1 MTFRISRR
9 LLPAS
14 SALLTLLCW
23 SRMTSA
29 QIPDKFTNLKILP
42 KTIVKEDLVST
53 MRQFSIGLG
62 VRCNYCHAQSDSA
75 KGKGLDFASDA
86 KKEKGTARGMMK
98 MVERINNKLVPKTG
112 VKSPVK
118 VQCVTC
124 HHGVE
129 TPETLTDLLKRVIRK
144 DGIEAAQQKYKEL
157 RGKYY
162 GSGAYD
168 FGPGS
173 LTALAE
179 WLARERK
186 DVDGAIEI
194 MRFSIDRDPM
204 VADSYNSLGT
214 FQTLKGDKAAA
225 LESFNHALELDPD
238 NRRAQDQLKALQSG
252 Q

>member
-1 MTFRISRR
+1 MSLNPFRS
-9 LLPAS
+9 LLGTLACLVLLS
-14 SALLTLLCW
+14 WNGSA
-23 SRMTSA
+23 SA
-29 QIPDKFTNLKILP
+29 QIPDKFTNLRILP
-42 KTIVKEDLVST
+42 KTIAKDDLVST

-62 VRCNYCHAQSDSA
+62 VRCNYCHAQGDSA

-86 KKEKGTARGMMK
+86 KKEKGIARGMMK
-98 MVERINNKLVPKTG
+98 MVDKINTKLVPSTG
-112 VKSPVK
+112 VKSPAK

-129 TPETLTDLLKRVIRK
+129 TPETLTDLLKKTVKK
-144 DGIEAAQQKYKEL
+144 DGTDGAMQRYKEL

-173 LTALAE
+173 LSALAE

-186 DVDGAIEI
+186 DTDGAIAI
-194 MRFSIDRDPM
+194 VRFSIDRDPL
-204 VADSYNSLGT
+204 VADSYVLLST
-214 FQTLKGDKAAA
+214 FQVTKGDKAAA
-225 LESFNHALELDPD
+225 IESLTHALELEPD
-238 NRRAQDQLKALQSG
+238 NRRAQDLLKGLQSG